1 MIGMSNIPSF
11 IATTESERAAR
22 ENRERAAIEAVAGP
36 GPHHAGLSN
45 ERQTA
50 ESRSSY
56 RAGYDQITWTVD
68 QLAAAEKELEKWRA
82 KEAVRKSAAYF
93 ASLGA
98 APYAAGFDPRSPM
111 KAGPAVLIG
120 GQWWRPSE
128 MGTVF
133 EVSLDGLN
141 GWQECVGE
149 IGGRG
154 DVASRLARLEAAL
167 ASNRGKISDDVAA
180 VLKEQI
186 ATVEQQGQFL
196 AKLSDE
202 VDTMKEQVAALSRR
216 DELTKEIRQIDAGLN
231 SAAAE
236 EKSPAGNS
244 APTPKANSGAKPPER
259 R

>member
-98 APYAAGFDPRSPM
+98 APCPKCQTKIEYIEGPPETFRMCRHAWAEIRSTPGVMIAVAGALR
-111 KAGPAVLIG
+111 
-120 GQWWRPSE
+120 
-128 MGTVF
+128 
-133 EVSLDGLN
+133 LDGIPV
-141 GWQECVGE
+141 EF
-149 IGGRG
+149 IG
-154 DVASRLARLEAAL
+154 
-167 ASNRGKISDDVAA
+167 
-180 VLKEQI
+180 
-186 ATVEQQGQFL
+186 
-196 AKLSDE
+196 
-202 VDTMKEQVAALSRR
+202 
-216 DELTKEIRQIDAGLN
+216 
-231 SAAAE
+231 
-236 EKSPAGNS
+236 
-244 APTPKANSGAKPPER
+244 PESVY
-259 R
+259 

>member
-1 MIGMSNIPSF
+1 LID
-11 IATTESERAAR
+11 
-22 ENRERAAIEAVAGP
+22 VAGVDF
-36 GPHHAGLSN
+36 GGF
-45 ERQTA
+45 
-50 ESRSSY
+50 Y
-56 RAGYDQITWTVD
+56 RRGSI
-68 QLAAAEKELEKWRA
+68 LAEKSWTDIEQVPLRAWFRFKSRPKEVVQIEKID
-82 KEAVRKSAAYF
+82 
-93 ASLGA
+93 LQ
-98 APYAAGFDPRSPM
+98 YAAGFDPRSPM